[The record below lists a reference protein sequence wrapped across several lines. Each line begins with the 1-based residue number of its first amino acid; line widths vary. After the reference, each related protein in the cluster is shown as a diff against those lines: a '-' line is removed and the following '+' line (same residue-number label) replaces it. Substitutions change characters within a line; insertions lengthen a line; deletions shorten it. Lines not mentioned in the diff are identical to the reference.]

1 MFLQVLL
8 GSVVGI
14 ASGVRH
20 AIEPDH
26 LAAVSTL
33 AAEEP
38 RTRDAVRFAA
48 AWGLGHALMLLIVGG
63 ALVVTRREMP
73 MPLVDAFELVV
84 AATLMVLGG
93 RALLRARTL
102 RSATQREGKPN
113 VARPLFVGVV
123 HGLAGSGAITA
134 LALST
139 LGSAL
144 QAIAFVALYGLGATL
159 GMAML
164 AGIAGPPLARLARSD
179 RAFKALVAATGCVSL
194 AIGAGWGVQAFVR
207 LV

>member
-1 MFLQVLL
+1 MLLEVLI
-8 GSVVGI
+8 GSVVGV
-14 ASGVRH
+14 ANGVRH

-63 ALVVTRREMP
+63 ALVLMRREMP

-84 AATLMVLGG
+84 AAMLMVLGG
-93 RALLRARTL
+93 RALLRARKL
-102 RSATQREGKPN
+102 RPAIDRKTKPN

-139 LGSAL
+139 LSSAFEAL
-144 QAIAFVALYGLGATL
+144 AFVALYGIGATL
-159 GMAML
+159 GMATL
-164 AGIAGPPLARLARSD
+164 AGIAGPPLSRLARSD
-179 RAFKALVAATGCVSL
+179 RACRALVAATGCASL
-194 AIGAGWGVQAFVR
+194 AIGAVWAAQALVR